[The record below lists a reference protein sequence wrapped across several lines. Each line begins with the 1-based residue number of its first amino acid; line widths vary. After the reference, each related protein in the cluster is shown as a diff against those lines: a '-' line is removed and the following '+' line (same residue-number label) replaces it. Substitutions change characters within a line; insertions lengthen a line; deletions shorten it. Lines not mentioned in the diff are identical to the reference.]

1 MSKTNIRSSPTKVL
15 HFLKKKKKK
24 ATPSPRTQIVDALKC
39 RELNGAELK
48 VFEFVCGGGLA
59 AVETVGEEDLE
70 NTALG
75 KYVQLLCMKT
85 LKVSS
90 AFHICC

>member
-1 MSKTNIRSSPTKVL
+1 
-15 HFLKKKKKK
+15 
-24 ATPSPRTQIVDALKC
+24 
-39 RELNGAELK
+39 LNGAELK

-70 NTALG
+70 NAALG
-75 KYVQLLCMKT
+75 KYVQLLWMKT

-90 AFHICC
+90 AFHLCC